1 MAHISSDGHITKI
14 DGLVT
19 EDRSLATLL
28 SAHEEAEWSTV
39 VERAVSVGA
48 HGLMTMGLDVGL
60 DTVRDEV
67 RREVERATGLAEE
80 RVGEMLTAAQQAYSE
95 QLDPEVRSSLLS
107 RSLREFHRWQDSFFT
122 GMDVDQA
129 GSVGGRLVERLE
141 GLVGAGGTLEAQLG
155 AALDPSAD
163 GSALGRLRHEIL
175 AEIREVRDTIHSDRG
190 RQTEAARGTQKG
202 FLFEDVIEERCRL
215 WAAGVGGCVVERPST
230 NGGSLSRDA
239 LVGDLVVSL
248 PDGGR
253 VVIEAKHTTRITLT
267 GTDGILAELDR
278 AMSNREADIAI
289 CISAQDAF
297 PSEVGSFGL
306 YGNRILVV
314 DDGTDSLLDVALR
327 VAGLL
332 MTTTRSGDGE
342 AIDRAALLDQLDRV
356 HQLAKRFSSTKRTL
370 TEAQNSID
378 LAKDGLDSMR
388 SDLIEI
394 AENAAHEIRAGNP
407 ASPGPM
413 NGPRGTRR
421 SDP

>member
-19 EDRSLATLL
+19 DDRSLATLL
-28 SAHEEAEWSTV
+28 SAHEEPEWASL
-39 VERAVSVGA
+39 VERAVAVGA

-67 RREVERATGLAEE
+67 RREVERVTRLAEE
-80 RVGEMLTAAQQAYSE
+80 RVGEMLSAAQQAYRE

-122 GMDVDQA
+122 GMDVDQT

-141 GLVGAGGTLEAQLG
+141 GLVGAGGTLEAQLA

-163 GSALGRLRHEIL
+163 GSALGRLRDEML
-175 AEIREVRDTIHSDRG
+175 AEIRDLRDAVYAERG
-190 RQTEAARGTQKG
+190 RQGEAARGSQKG
-202 FLFEDVIEERCRL
+202 FLFEDVVEDRCRA
-215 WAAGVGGCVVERPST
+215 WAAGVGGCVVERTSAD
-230 NGGSLSRDA
+230 GGSLGRDA
-239 LVGDLVVSL
+239 LVGDVVVTL

-253 VVIEAKHTTRITLT
+253 VVVEAKHTARITLT
-267 GTDGILAELDR
+267 GTDGILSELDR
-278 AMSNREADIAI
+278 AMSNRDAGIAI

-297 PSEVGSFGL
+297 PAEVGTFGL

-314 DDGTDSLLDVALR
+314 DDGSDSLLDVAMR

-332 MTTTRSGDGE
+332 LTTARPRDGE
-342 AIDRAALLDQLDRV
+342 TIDRAALLDQLDRI
-356 HQLAKRFSSTKRTL
+356 HQLAKRFSSSKRTL

-378 LAKDGLDSMR
+378 LAKEGLDSMR
-388 SDLIEI
+388 SELIEI
-394 AENAAHEIRAGNP
+394 AEAAAAEVSANNRA
-407 ASPGPM
+407 
-413 NGPRGTRR
+413 
-421 SDP
+421 